1 MNFKQMLDEDVVRPL
16 IVINLI
22 FFALQFIIGSIFTNN
37 LMLSSQHFFTQ
48 PWRLLTHMFLHS
60 QFTISHILF
69 NMYALFIFGPLVQ
82 QAVGP
87 KRFLQ
92 IYLGTGL
99 IAAIFANSYHLFIGQ
114 IFTGL
119 GASGA
124 IMGMLGVMIILI
136 PRMKLLLFFFIPM
149 PLWIAGILW
158 FLLDTAGL
166 FGYGISGVANI
177 AHLGGM
183 ISGLLIGLYL
193 KKVKKVSVV
202 MRY

>member
-1 MNFKQMLDEDVVRPL
+1 MLDEDVIRPL

-22 FFALQFIIGSIFTNN
+22 FFALEFIIGNSFTNS
-37 LMLSSQHFFTQ
+37 LMLSSQHFLTE

-60 QFTISHILF
+60 QNSLSHLFF

-82 QAVGP
+82 QVVGP
-87 KRFLQ
+87 KKFLQ

-99 IAAIFANSYHLFIGQ
+99 IAAIVANSYHLLLGQ
-114 IFTGL
+114 TFTGL

-124 IMGMLGVMIILI
+124 IMGILGVMIILI

-158 FLLDTAGL
+158 FILDTLGL
-166 FGYGISGVANI
+166 FGYGMGGVANI